1 MNRDIVEVLREGA
14 TAYADEVG
22 GGHAYRYTRAADEIE
37 RLRAALLWAFDRL
50 SIDDMTKREQQR
62 TMLEIGN
69 VLTGKPSPAASYVP
83 NDWDD
88 SAKLKTATR

>member
-1 MNRDIVEVLREGA
+1 MPKQSTVDFL
-14 TAYADEVG
+14 D
-22 GGHAYRYTRAADEIE
+22 DEIGRLDAE
-37 RLRAALLWAFDRL
+37 NKRLRAALLWAFDRL

-69 VLTGKPSPAASYVP
+69 VLTGKPSPASSYVP

-88 SAKLKTATR
+88 SAKLTANR